1 MMNALRAAMEL
12 LTRYG
17 VVWRASWRHRDG
29 DPMRRVGIDEAEFMP
44 AALAVQAQPISP
56 TARASALSLSLLLLC
71 ALVWSVFGRIDVIVN
86 AGGKLIPSSRVKSI
100 ASVEIASVR
109 KLFIEDGQRVGQGD
123 VLIELDASVRDADRD
138 RALGEG
144 QAALLQTAR
153 ARALLKAIDDGAP
166 PRLAAMAQVPR
177 DEREKA
183 ERYLR
188 GQYQDYSSKLARIDA
203 DIAKY
208 RAELPLAQ
216 AKESDYATLLA
227 THDVSAH
234 AYMEKQQA
242 RIDAEAQLTAAR
254 LQRAG
259 MVAETRKATL
269 DLLTEGEKS
278 AAAQGLDAAKAA
290 SQGRMLRLVS
300 PIAGTVQQLSVHTVG
315 GVVPA
320 AQTLLTIVPDDAP
333 LEVEAMIEN
342 RDIGFLKEGLAVA
355 VKVEA
360 FQFTKYGTI
369 PAVVSH
375 ISHDAVQ
382 DEKRGLIY
390 PVQITIARPWM
401 LIDGKKTTLSSGMAV
416 TCEIRT
422 GDRRL
427 IEYVLSPL
435 LQHARESLHER

>member
-1 MMNALRAAMEL
+1 MSALRAWWAL
-12 LTRYG
+12 LVRYG
-17 VVWRASWRHRDG
+17 AVLRTSWRHRD
-29 DPMRRVGIDEAEFMP
+29 DDRMLRVGADEAEFMP

-56 TARASALSLSLLLLC
+56 TARASALLLSLLLASAVL
-71 ALVWSVFGRIDVIVN
+71 WSVFGRIDVIVN
-86 AGGKLIPSSRVKSI
+86 ASGKLMPSSRVKSI

-109 KLFIEDGQRVGQGD
+109 KLFIEDGQRVRQGE
-123 VLIELDASVRDADRD
+123 VLIELDASARDADRD

-144 QAALLQTAR
+144 QAALLQAAR
-153 ARALLKAIDDGAP
+153 ATALLGSIDGGRA
-166 PRLAAMAQVPR
+166 PRLAAPVQGS
-177 DEREKA
+177 REDIDKA
-183 ERYLR
+183 ARYLE
-188 GQYQDYSSKLARIDA
+188 GQYQEYASKLRRADA

-208 RAELPLAQ
+208 SAQLPLAQ
-216 AKESDYATLLA
+216 EKERDYQALLA

-234 AYMEKQQA
+234 AYLEKKQA
-242 RIDAEAQLTAAR
+242 LIDVEAQLTAAR

-259 MVAETRKATL
+259 IVAETRKATL
-269 DLLTEGEKS
+269 DSLTEADK
-278 AAAQGLDAAKAA
+278 AAAVQGLDAAKAA
-290 SQGRMLRLVS
+290 SQGRLLRLVS
-300 PIAGTVQQLSVHTVG
+300 PIAGTVQQLTVHTIG

-333 LEVEAMIEN
+333 LEVEATIEN
-342 RDIGFLKEGLAVA
+342 RDIGFLKEGLPVA

-369 PAVVSH
+369 PAVVSQVPR
-375 ISHDAVQ
+375 DAIQ

-390 PVQITIARPWM
+390 PIRIALARPW
-401 LIDGKKTTLSSGMAV
+401 LIVDGKKVMLSSGMAV

-435 LQHARESLHER
+435 VQHARESLHER